1 MSSTWWRI
9 LTMLGALA
17 ILGESYAVACSCA
30 MSGPPCQ
37 ATWTADAVFAG
48 TVVSMTPIDNV
59 SLGAPYQSLLVKFSV
74 ERGFVNAASGPTEIV
89 TGMGGGDCG
98 YRFKVGVTYLVYAS
112 KYGSSILTT
121 GICSRTR
128 PLAEAQEDIQ
138 YLTTMGA
145 SASGGRVYG
154 RINEW
159 RRDPAEERG
168 ADYGPVEGINV
179 SVRGATFFRDAVTD
193 ADGRFQVPNLPVGK
207 ATVSIAVPP
216 GFEPAAFE
224 REIDIKDVRACSQID
239 LTIQPLARAS
249 GFVTDAS
256 GRPLAGVDVDAVAQE
271 LAGFT
276 PDQYQRPVKTDE
288 RGAFEF
294 RDLPPGTYVFG
305 INLTKDPYKR
315 PRGRS
320 FFLPGTAV
328 ASEASVV
335 ELKAG
340 DRKEVGVLRLQV
352 SR

>member
-9 LTMLGALA
+9 LALLGVLVVASDRDAL
-17 ILGESYAVACSCA
+17 ACSCP

-37 ATWTADAVFAG
+37 ATWTADTVFVG

-74 ERGFVNAASGPTEIV
+74 ERGFVNAPSGPIEIV

-112 KYGSSILTT
+112 RYGSSILTA

-128 PLAEAQEDIQ
+128 PLAEAREDVQ

-145 SASGGRVYG
+145 SPSGGRLYG

-224 REIDIKDVRACSQID
+224 QEIDIRDVRACSQMD

-249 GFVTDAS
+249 GFVMDAS
-256 GRPLAGVDVDAVAQE
+256 GRPAAGIDVDAVSHE

-305 INLTKDPYKR
+305 ISLTKDPYKR
-315 PRGRS
+315 PRGQS
-320 FFLPGTAV
+320 FFLPGTTV

-340 DRKEVGVLRLQV
+340 DRKEVGVLRLPAT
-352 SR
+352 R